1 MDDPHYRGPHLS
13 LPVTRRQALEVL
25 RHFCRSPDAPLH
37 KTYVAMILRA
47 FVDLMRTSAATEAV
61 VDVDVP
67 AAPSATMNNNKVVVV
82 GDTHGQLQDYLFIL
96 RHHGL
101 PSRTNVYMVNGD
113 IADRG
118 AYAVEIF
125 LTLAL
130 FKLSDPACAHVNRG
144 NHENAEINERLKKH
158 GGGFAIIAQTISE
171 QVALPF

>member
-1 MDDPHYRGPHLS
+1 MFAVVLSRG
-13 LPVTRRQALEVL
+13 
-25 RHFCRSPDAPLH
+25 SPDAPLH

-130 FKLSDPACAHVNRG
+130 FKLSDPA
-144 NHENAEINERLKKH
+144 AEDKSKKS
-158 GGGFAIIAQTISE
+158 ALAEASEVATESE
-171 QVALPF
+171 QRFRRALMAMLLRYLFG